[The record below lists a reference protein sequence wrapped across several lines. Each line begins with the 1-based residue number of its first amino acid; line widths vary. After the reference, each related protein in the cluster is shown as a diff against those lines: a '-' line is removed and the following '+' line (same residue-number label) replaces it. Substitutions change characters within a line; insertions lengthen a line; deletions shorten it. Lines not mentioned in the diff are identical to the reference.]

1 MKPASNSHKKIKST
15 SYSWALFFQGL
26 VSLVFFPILACFLW
40 CCQTFF
46 FRFKVGNLKDLR
58 RQFKQIIKTKGPVI
72 ICANHLTY
80 VDSVIIQ
87 LILASQVTY
96 FLHYYSYAW
105 NLPKAANVN
114 ASLFFKIIC
123 CIGKCILLP
132 GKKNKQASTAAFEK
146 IMCLL
151 QRNQY
156 ILLFPEGTRSRTGRF
171 NSEEFG
177 YGVGQLV
184 LSAPNT
190 RVLCVYMRA
199 ESQTKN
205 TIYPKRGDN
214 ISMALKLIQPT
225 TELKGVRATRDIS
238 NQVVQTIAGMEH
250 EYFASR

>member
-1 MKPASNSHKKIKST
+1 MKSASDSQQKSKQLP
-15 SYSWALFFQGL
+15 YSWALFFQGL
-26 VSLVFFPILACFLW
+26 VSLVCFPLLTCFLW
-40 CCQTFF
+40 SCQIFF
-46 FRFKVGNLKDLR
+46 FRFKLGSLKELR

-80 VDSVIIQ
+80 IDSVIIQ
-87 LILASQVTY
+87 YLLASKLTY
-96 FLHYYSYAW
+96 IFHYYSYAW
-105 NLPKAANVN
+105 NLPKASNVN
-114 ASLFFKIIC
+114 ASLFFKTIC

-146 IMCLL
+146 ITRLL

-156 ILLFPEGTRSRTGRF
+156 IMLFPEGTRSRTGKF

-199 ESQTKN
+199 ESQTTN
-205 TIYPKRGDN
+205 TVYPKRGDK

-225 TELKGVRATRDIS
+225 TELKGVRASRDIS
-238 NQVVQTIAGMEH
+238 NQVVQTIAGMEQ
-250 EYFASR
+250 EYFASS